1 VSALDVPLSLR
12 LPRGTARR
20 LSAAGLETVGDLL
33 DLAPRRYDH
42 WGALTRMSSLREGE
56 DATILAE
63 VVSQRLIANRSG
75 AGVRLEVGLTDGT
88 DVMTATFFARSEY
101 KLIPHRRLL
110 IPGATFL
117 FAGKVGSFRG
127 RLQLT
132 HPQFEGAEGESV
144 EDARRHVERP
154 IPIYPGGSGLTSWV
168 VARAVS
174 MVLEH
179 LDAAAVPDAVP
190 ADVRGR
196 HDVVGHAR
204 ALRLLHAP
212 RTDQD
217 HVRARQSLAFQ
228 EAFVLEAGLLAAR
241 AGVSGERAPACAVAG
256 NAVLDALLDHLPF
269 RLTPAQ
275 RTALTEIQQDLERA
289 RPMQRLLQGDVGSGK
304 TVLALAAMC
313 QVVGAGHQAALLA
326 PTAVL
331 AQQHAES
338 LDRLLAP
345 VRDAGRDVP
354 LRLLTGA
361 TGARARRELEDVL
374 GSSPAAIVVGTHA
387 LLEDSVGFTDL
398 GLVVVDEQHRFGV
411 AQRDRLRHPS
421 GPGSVDV
428 AHQLVMTATPIPRT
442 VAMTVFG
449 DLDETR
455 MQGLPPG
462 RSPVRTFLV
471 DAENAVWM
479 QRLWARAREE
489 VDGGGRVY
497 VVCPRIDEDDTVAD
511 ADADGEPRPPLASVA
526 AVAQT
531 LRASTPVAGLGVQE
545 LHGRLPAARKT
556 QVMDDFTTGRAPMLV
571 STTVIEVGVD
581 VPEASMMV
589 ILDAQ
594 QFGLSQLHQL
604 RGRVGRSSRPS
615 VCMAVHR
622 HRVGPS
628 TLERLQAFAATT
640 DGFELADADLRLRR
654 EGDVLGSDQ
663 SGRTSGLR
671 FLSVQRDEALIR
683 VARDEAETLIADDPA
698 LASHPDLSAAVRARA
713 GSDLVWMERA

>member
-1 VSALDVPLSLR
+1 MSALDVPLSLR
-12 LPRGTARR
+12 LPRSTARK
-20 LSAAGLETVGDLL
+20 LSTAGLETVGDLL
-33 DLAPRRYDH
+33 SLAPRRYYH
-42 WGALTRMSSLREGE
+42 WGALTPMSSLHEGE
-56 DATILAE
+56 DVTILAE

-88 DVMTATFFARSEY
+88 DVMTATFFAHSEY
-101 KLIPHRRLL
+101 ALIPHRRLL

-127 RLQLT
+127 HLQLT

-144 EDARRHVERP
+144 QEARRHVERP
-154 IPIYPGGSGLTSWV
+154 IPIYPGGSGLSSWV

-174 MVLEH
+174 MVLER
-179 LDAAAVPDAVP
+179 LDDTDVPDPVP

-196 HDVVGHAR
+196 HDVVAHAQ

-217 HVRARQSLAFQ
+217 HMRARQSLAFE
-228 EAFVLEAGLLAAR
+228 EAFVLESGLLAAR
-241 AGVSGERAPACAVAG
+241 AGVSGEYAPACPVDG
-256 NAVLDALLDHLPF
+256 NAVLDALLEHLPF

-275 RTALTEIQQDLERA
+275 RAALGEIQHDLESA
-289 RPMQRLLQGDVGSGK
+289 HPMQRLLQGDVGSGK
-304 TVLALAAMC
+304 TIVALAAMC

-345 VRDAGRDVP
+345 VRDAGQDVP

-361 TGARARRELEDVL
+361 TGARARQEIDNVL

-387 LLEDSVGFTDL
+387 LLQDSVAFTDL

-421 GPGSVDV
+421 GPGAV

-455 MQGLPPG
+455 MLGLPPG
-462 RSPVRTFLV
+462 RSPIQTFLV
-471 DAENAVWM
+471 DAENAGWM

-489 VDGGGRVY
+489 VDEGGRVY
-497 VVCPRIDEDDTVAD
+497 VVCPRIDEDDAVAD
-511 ADADGEPRPPLASVA
+511 EDAEGEPRPPLASVA
-526 AVAQT
+526 AVSHM
-531 LRASTPVAGLGVQE
+531 LRVSTPLAGLGVQE
-545 LHGRLPAARKT
+545 LHGRMPSVRKT
-556 QVMDDFTTGRAPMLV
+556 QVMDDFSTGRAPVLV

-581 VPEASMMV
+581 VPTASMMV

-622 HRVGPS
+622 HQVAP
-628 TLERLQAFAATT
+628 TTWERLKAFAATT
-640 DGFELADADLRLRR
+640 DGFELANFDLRLRR

-663 SGRTSGLR
+663 SGRTSGLH
-671 FLSVQRDEALIR
+671 FLSVQRDEAIIR
-683 VARDEAETLIADDPA
+683 ISRREAESLVATDPMLTSYPE
-698 LASHPDLSAAVRARA
+698 LAAAVRARA
-713 GSDLVWMERA
+713 GHDLVWMERA